1 MFDIGWSELLV
12 IGVVALIVV
21 GPKDLPVMFR
31 KAGQFVGRMRA
42 MAREFTRA
50 MDEAADATGVNDL
63 KQSIH
68 DATSLEGTGL
78 DEISTTM
85 RDYGEQINN
94 LNPVSKVKKEITGD
108 TAKKSKPKKTAAKK
122 KAD

>member
-1 MFDIGWSELLV
+1 
-12 IGVVALIVV
+12 
-21 GPKDLPVMFR
+21 MFR

-50 MDEAADATGVNDL
+50 MDAAADASGVNDL
-63 KQSIH
+63 KESIK

-78 DEISTTM
+78 DDISTTM
-85 RDYGEQINN
+85 RDYSDQFND

-108 TAKKSKPKKTAAKK
+108 TKKKSKPKKSAPKK

>member
-21 GPKDLPVMFR
+21 GPKDLPMMFR

-50 MDEAADATGVNDL
+50 MDAAADASGVNDL
-63 KQSIH
+63 KESIQ

-78 DEISTTM
+78 DDISSTM
-85 RDYGEQINN
+85 RDYSDQIND
-94 LNPVSKVKKEITGD
+94 LNPVSKVKKEIIGD
-108 TAKKSKPKKTAAKK
+108 TKKKSKPKKPAAKK